1 MTIDDHV
8 RQELLEQSW
17 DHTWDHLWNQVDFQ
31 VTHLVCIGIRGQIRV
46 LIADQ
51 GMHPIWDQIM
61 EIHHAD

>member
-1 MTIDDHV
+1 
-8 RQELLEQSW
+8 
-17 DHTWDHLWNQVDFQ
+17 
-31 VTHLVCIGIRGQIRV
+31 VCIGIRGQIRV